1 MDVMILG
8 HTGMLGHM
16 VIKYFKSKG
25 HTVNFVT
32 SRFGNRYFND
42 YVKRYNGDCII
53 NCVGAI
59 PQRTDNFKIN
69 TDLPIWLSNNAPCR
83 VIHPGTDCEMDND
96 VYGTSKRLA
105 SEYIKLY
112 SKNTKILKSSIVGPE
127 HGTANGLMAWLG
139 AQEGTVTGYTK
150 AIWNGNTTLE
160 WSKYAEQL
168 LCNWDEY
175 DTETILEGN
184 PISKHDMLHLFA
196 EYYNKTDLLIEPVEL
211 GKDKC
216 LVGTIKTGFLSHQ
229 LNELKQYETS

>member
-1 MDVMILG
+1 MILG
-8 HTGMLGHM
+8 HKGMLGHM
-16 VIKYFKSKG
+16 AIKYFKSKG
-25 HTVNFVT
+25 HSINFLT
-32 SRFGNRYFND
+32 SRFGDKYFED
-42 YVKRYNGDCII
+42 YVKGFSGDFII
-53 NCVGAI
+53 NCIGAI

-127 HGTANGLMAWLG
+127 QDTANGLMAWLG
-139 AQEGTVTGYTK
+139 AQSGTVKGYTK
-150 AIWNGNTTLE
+150 ALWNGNTTLE

-168 LCNWDEY
+168 ICNWNEFDV
-175 DTETILEGN
+175 ETVLESQ
-184 PISKHDMLHLFA
+184 PISKFDMLHLFA
-196 EYYNKTDLLIEPVEL
+196 EYYNKTDLIIDPVEL

-216 LVGTIKTGFLSHQ
+216 LVGNIKTKYLKEQ
-229 LNELKQYETS
+229 LQELKQYYNATV